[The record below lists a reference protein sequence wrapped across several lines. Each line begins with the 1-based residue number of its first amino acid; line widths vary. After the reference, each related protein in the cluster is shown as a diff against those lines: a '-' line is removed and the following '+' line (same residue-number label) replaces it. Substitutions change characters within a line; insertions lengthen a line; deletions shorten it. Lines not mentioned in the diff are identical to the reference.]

1 MASVGKVIKEM
12 LNESHQGRS
21 GESRMQG
28 GMIAKVVDN
37 VDPEDRYRVRVSF
50 PWLSDQ
56 YAKATT
62 SDGSESKVQSHWAR
76 ITSLMTGGDMGG
88 VWLPEIDDEVMVMFE
103 EGDFGRPIIVGS
115 LWNGEKSSPRKLTYS
130 PDQTEVEGGENNFR
144 FFRSRMGHTFAF
156 IDKEGEGGVSIRS
169 AKSAELYI
177 DDKDGSERIRLYDKE
192 QKQWLEI
199 DTANKKITLE
209 TENTGF
215 IYEDDAK
222 LFTNTS
228 TTGITR
234 VSSVADSIS
243 GNGYVHIEPVSSN
256 RNTEFTYYLP
266 NTLSGQYDIYVKFL
280 PLQVY
285 DENKTRLPVQFRASL
300 YERSATNGG
309 FPAESKPTYTFMN
322 PVDGKSNFHTNP
334 DRIDSVYVGTYK
346 FQFCYQ
352 GTNPGVLFKLE
363 SYVLTSQAKSYT
375 KEMLIDKIVLV
386 PSREGHNNDGLYIE
400 REARRR

>member
-56 YAKATT
+56 YSKATT

-130 PDQTEVEGGENNFR
+130 PDQTEVDVPNNQQGGENNFR
-144 FFRSRMGHTFAF
+144 FFRSRMGHTLAF
-156 IDKEGEGGVSIRS
+156 IDKAGEGGVSIRS

-199 DTANKKITLE
+199 DTVNKKITLQ
-209 TENTGF
+209 TDTGD
-215 IYEDDAK
+215 ILIKAK
-222 LFTNTS
+222 EKIRMECKNFELEAEKD
-228 TTGITR
+228 
-234 VSSVADSIS
+234 VSIKAGKNLD
-243 GNGYVHIEPVSSN
+243 
-256 RNTEFTYYLP
+256 
-266 NTLSGQYDIYVKFL
+266 
-280 PLQVY
+280 
-285 DENKTRLPVQFRASL
+285 
-300 YERSATNGG
+300 
-309 FPAESKPTYTFMN
+309 M
-322 PVDGKSNFHTNP
+322 KSNKMTSKTDSSTDITASAKMTLKGATIDLNP
-334 DRIDSVYVGTYK
+334 
-346 FQFCYQ
+346 
-352 GTNPGVLFKLE
+352 
-363 SYVLTSQAKSYT
+363 
-375 KEMLIDKIVLV
+375 
-386 PSREGHNNDGLYIE
+386 
-400 REARRR
+400 